1 MAAAIPSRSWSGRSS
16 VGGMRDGTG
25 ASAIFSQ
32 PLALTTDPERSTMT
46 TAAPT
51 FSISS
56 VVALAAWETRAGLG
70 VWRALAS
77 TFRRDDFFPTS
88 AVPSPSR
95 CGTVP
100 ARDGSSDQYREVAW
114 SRKDRAPRKGFDAA
128 GTEAAPQGRRLG
140 SMLAVGLR
148 ECVLSATD
156 QLTLEAKLSLYR
168 VKSSLTMVEE
178 AFATGSSPIFAVN
191 AVRVGH

>member
-1 MAAAIPSRSWSGRSS
+1 MAAPIPSRSWSGRSS
-16 VGGMRDGTG
+16 AGGMRDGTG
-25 ASAIFSQ
+25 AFAISSQ
-32 PLALTTDPERSTMT
+32 PLARTTDPERSTIT

-56 VVALAAWETRAGLG
+56 VVSLAAWETRAGLG
-70 VWRALAS
+70 VWPALAS

-114 SRKDRAPRKGFDAA
+114 SRKDRAPRQGFDAA
-128 GTEAAPQGRRLG
+128 GRVWRPGGRRVASL
-140 SMLAVGLR
+140 LLLR
-148 ECVLSATD
+148 
-156 QLTLEAKLSLYR
+156 R
-168 VKSSLTMVEE
+168 
-178 AFATGSSPIFAVN
+178 
-191 AVRVGH
+191 R